1 MCILHAGSDEARH
14 LLQQIEVSDV
24 WGVGRRLNERLQIL
38 GIYTA

>member
-1 MCILHAGSDEARH
+1 M
-14 LLQQIEVSDV
+14 SDV